1 MLRCVTIL
9 VVLFLGYLA
18 AVAQGVE
25 VRVMQRVDTSH
36 PQIRDVLRHWVDS
49 LSAWSVPDSPALPH
63 IERPTTQSVVRDW
76 FYHQEARPT
85 ILSIEFDGHGYLV
98 RTLFSVQQGTTRNTL
113 PLGILSCHFVAG
125 AERETWSI
133 EDPLDAATR
142 HWDTTHIG
150 TVSLVHS
157 PVCIIDT
164 ADVTRTI
171 DVVHRASDR
180 FALDMPSRT
189 TCYIVESRDELCHIL
204 GVEYYA
210 YPPPGLAFPLSAL
223 VVASYDA
230 SLAHELIHVLFAP
243 YANAHPLFR
252 EGIATL
258 LGGTGVMDVDH
269 AIDQY
274 VRERK
279 EDQAPTFVQ
288 LFLHSDVDQH
298 DLYVI
303 GAVVCRAIL
312 RVGGRAALFDV
323 MQMKRPSDI
332 MYRVATL
339 LDIDLAD
346 QERSMYDVVAR
357 QSHPEMLQK

>member
-1 MLRCVTIL
+1 VLRLVTIL
-9 VVLFLGYLA
+9 VVFMLAYLA

-25 VRVMQRVDTSH
+25 VRVMQRVDTTH
-36 PQIRDVLRHWVDS
+36 PQVRDVLRHWVDS
-49 LSAWSVPDSPALPH
+49 LSAWSVPDSPASPH

-76 FYHQEARPT
+76 FYHQQARPT
-85 ILSIEFDGHGYLV
+85 ILSIEYNGHEYLV
-98 RTLFSVQQGTTRNTL
+98 RTLFSVPQGTTRNEL
-113 PLGILSCHFVAG
+113 PLGILSCHLVAG
-125 AERETWSI
+125 PEHMTWTI
-133 EDPLDAATR
+133 DDPLDAATR
-142 HWDTTHIG
+142 HWDTTRIDN
-150 TVSLVHS
+150 VSLIHS
-157 PVCIIDT
+157 PVCIIDS
-164 ADVTRTI
+164 ADVARSI
-171 DVVHRASDR
+171 EIAQRASDR
-180 FALDMPSRT
+180 FALNMPPHT
-189 TCYIVESRDELCHIL
+189 TCYIVESRDELCQLL

-210 YPPPGLAFPLSAL
+210 YPPSGLAFPRSAL
-223 VVASYDA
+223 VVTSYDA

-243 YANAHPLFR
+243 YATAHPVFR

-288 LFLHSDVDQH
+288 LFLHSDVAQH

-312 RVGGRAALFDV
+312 RAGGRAALFDV
-323 MQMKRPSDI
+323 MEMERTSDV

-339 LDIDLAD
+339 LDIDIAD
-346 QERSMYDVVAR
+346 QQRSMYSYVAQ
-357 QSHPEMLQK
+357 QSNGVTLQK

>member
-1 MLRCVTIL
+1 VLRLVTIL
-9 VVLFLGYLA
+9 VVFMLAYLA

-25 VRVMQRVDTSH
+25 VRVMQRVDTTH
-36 PQIRDVLRHWVDS
+36 PQVRDVLRHWVDS
-49 LSAWSVPDSPALPH
+49 LSAWSVPDSPASPH

-76 FYHQEARPT
+76 FYHQQARPT
-85 ILSIEFDGHGYLV
+85 ILSIEYDGHEYLV
-98 RTLFSVQQGTTRNTL
+98 RTLFSVPQETTRNEL
-113 PLGILSCHFVAG
+113 PLGILSCHLVAG
-125 AERETWSI
+125 PEHMTWTI
-133 EDPLDAATR
+133 DDPLDAATR
-142 HWDTTHIG
+142 HWDTTRIDN
-150 TVSLVHS
+150 VSLIHS
-157 PVCIIDT
+157 PVCIIDS
-164 ADVTRTI
+164 ADVARSI
-171 DVVHRASDR
+171 EIAQRASDR
-180 FALDMPSRT
+180 FALNMPPHT
-189 TCYIVESRDELCHIL
+189 TCYIVESRDELCQLL

-210 YPPPGLAFPLSAL
+210 YPPSGLAFPRSAL
-223 VVASYDA
+223 VVTSYDA

-243 YANAHPLFR
+243 YATAHPVFR

-288 LFLHSDVDQH
+288 LFLHSDVAQH

-312 RVGGRAALFDV
+312 RAGGRAALFDV
-323 MQMKRPSDI
+323 MEMERTSDV

-339 LDIDLAD
+339 LDIDIAD
-346 QERSMYDVVAR
+346 QQRSMYSYVAQ
-357 QSHPEMLQK
+357 QSNGVTLQK

>member
-1 MLRCVTIL
+1 MLRLVTIL
-9 VVLFLGYLA
+9 VVFMLAYLA

-25 VRVMQRVDTSH
+25 VRVMQRVDTTH
-36 PQIRDVLRHWVDS
+36 PQVRDVLRHWVDS
-49 LSAWSVPDSPALPH
+49 LSAWSVPDSPASPH

-76 FYHQEARPT
+76 FYHQQARPT
-85 ILSIEFDGHGYLV
+85 ILSIEYNGHEYLV
-98 RTLFSVQQGTTRNTL
+98 RTLFSVPQGTTRNEL
-113 PLGILSCHFVAG
+113 PLGILSCHLVAG
-125 AERETWSI
+125 PEHMTWTI
-133 EDPLDAATR
+133 DDPLDAATR
-142 HWDTTHIG
+142 HWDTTRIDN
-150 TVSLVHS
+150 VSLIHS
-157 PVCIIDT
+157 PVCIIDS
-164 ADVTRTI
+164 ADVARSI
-171 DVVHRASDR
+171 EIAQRASDR
-180 FALDMPSRT
+180 FALNMPPHT
-189 TCYIVESRDELCHIL
+189 TCYIVESRDELCQLL

-210 YPPPGLAFPLSAL
+210 YPPSGLAFPRSAL
-223 VVASYDA
+223 VVTSYDA

-243 YANAHPLFR
+243 YATAHPVFR

-288 LFLHSDVDQH
+288 LFLHSDVAQH

-312 RVGGRAALFDV
+312 RAGGRAALFDV
-323 MQMKRPSDI
+323 MEMERTSDV

-339 LDIDLAD
+339 LDIDIAD
-346 QERSMYDVVAR
+346 QQRSMYSYVAQ
-357 QSHPEMLQK
+357 QSNGVTLQK

>member
-1 MLRCVTIL
+1 MLRLVTIL
-9 VVLFLGYLA
+9 VVFMLAYLA

-25 VRVMQRVDTSH
+25 VRVMQRVDTTH
-36 PQIRDVLRHWVDS
+36 PQVRDVLRHWVDS
-49 LSAWSVPDSPALPH
+49 LSAWSVPDSPASPH

-76 FYHQEARPT
+76 FYHQQARPT
-85 ILSIEFDGHGYLV
+85 ILSIEYDGHEYLV
-98 RTLFSVQQGTTRNTL
+98 RTLFSVPQGTTRNEL
-113 PLGILSCHFVAG
+113 PLGILSCHLVAG
-125 AERETWSI
+125 PEHMTWTI
-133 EDPLDAATR
+133 DDPLDAATR
-142 HWDTTHIG
+142 HWDTTRIDN
-150 TVSLVHS
+150 VSLIHS
-157 PVCIIDT
+157 PVCIIDS
-164 ADVTRTI
+164 ADVARSI
-171 DVVHRASDR
+171 EIAQRASDR
-180 FALDMPSRT
+180 FALNMPPHT
-189 TCYIVESRDELCHIL
+189 TCYIVESRDELCQLL

-210 YPPPGLAFPLSAL
+210 YPPSGLAFPRSAL
-223 VVASYDA
+223 VVTSYDA

-243 YANAHPLFR
+243 YATAHPVFR

-288 LFLHSDVDQH
+288 LFLHSDVAQH

-312 RVGGRAALFDV
+312 RAGGRAALFDV
-323 MQMKRPSDI
+323 MEMERTSDV

-339 LDIDLAD
+339 LDIDIAD
-346 QERSMYDVVAR
+346 QQRSMYSYVAQ
-357 QSHPEMLQK
+357 QSNGVTLQK

>member
-1 MLRCVTIL
+1 MLRLVTIL
-9 VVLFLGYLA
+9 VVFMLAYLA

-25 VRVMQRVDTSH
+25 VRVMQRVDTTH
-36 PQIRDVLRHWVDS
+36 PQVRDVLRHWVDS
-49 LSAWSVPDSPALPH
+49 LSAWSVPDSPASPH

-76 FYHQEARPT
+76 FYHQQARPT
-85 ILSIEFDGHGYLV
+85 ILSIEYDGHEYLV
-98 RTLFSVQQGTTRNTL
+98 RTLFSVPQETTRNEL
-113 PLGILSCHFVAG
+113 PLGILSCHLVAG
-125 AERETWSI
+125 PEHMTWTI
-133 EDPLDAATR
+133 DDPLDAATR
-142 HWDTTHIG
+142 HWDTTRIDN
-150 TVSLVHS
+150 VSLIHS
-157 PVCIIDT
+157 PVCIIDS
-164 ADVTRTI
+164 ADVARSI
-171 DVVHRASDR
+171 EIAQRASDR
-180 FALDMPSRT
+180 FALNMPPHT
-189 TCYIVESRDELCHIL
+189 TCYIVESRDELCQLL

-210 YPPPGLAFPLSAL
+210 YPPSGLAFPRSAL
-223 VVASYDA
+223 VVTSYDA

-243 YANAHPLFR
+243 YATAHPVFR

-288 LFLHSDVDQH
+288 LFLHSDVAQH

-312 RVGGRAALFDV
+312 RAGGRAALFDV
-323 MQMKRPSDI
+323 MEMERTSDV

-339 LDIDLAD
+339 LDIDIAD
-346 QERSMYDVVAR
+346 QQRSMYSYVAQ
-357 QSHPEMLQK
+357 QSNGVTLQK